1 MKISTLFVAL
11 AVLLGGC
18 RGWDT
23 EERPIHLI
31 KNMDTQEKAKAGRRD
46 STGLFAD
53 GRASRLP
60 VEGTVAQ
67 GQLGDDLVWEEGLVD
82 AESARARLKELEAA
96 PITDEQLTLLAGALK
111 REAEAYAADGGT
123 AEATKAFPPSV
134 KSTFEAQAERGHERF
149 NIYCMPCHGQAL
161 DGKGTVA
168 GLALDGG
175 PRLTVAPP
183 SLHLERIAKDMVVGK
198 IYSAIRNGVNGN
210 MPSYAAQ
217 IPVADRWAIVAYV
230 KSEQMKKD
238 SSVPMEPGG
247 VQAVVVKVASA
258 EAGAALYKAKA
269 CNACHS
275 IDGSKIVGPTFKG
288 VWGRAEETSGGPIT
302 VDMAYLTESI
312 RNPMAKIV
320 NGYPPAMPPQ
330 VLNDLEIESI
340 ALFMQTL
347 K

>member
-1 MKISTLFVAL
+1 MKTLFMVASPWRIL
-11 AVLLGGC
+11 RFASDALVQRSAGPAPLRLPLMLIVLFAGC

-23 EERPIHLI
+23 EERPVHLI
-31 KNMDTQEKAKAGRRD
+31 KNMDTQEKGKALRRD

-53 GRASRLP
+53 GRMSRLP
-60 VEGTVAQ
+60 IEGTIAR
-67 GQLGDDLVWEEGLVD
+67 GQLGDDLLLEEGV
-82 AESARARLKELEAA
+82 
-96 PITDEQLTLLAGALK
+96 
-111 REAEAYAADGGT
+111 
-123 AEATKAFPPSV
+123 AEATDGGAAEPTMAFPANV
-134 KSTFEAQAERGHERF
+134 KSEFEAQASRGHNRF
-149 NIYCMPCHGQAL
+149 NIYCTPCHGQAM
-161 DGKGTVA
+161 DGTGTVA

-198 IYSAIRNGVNGN
+198 IYSAIRNGVNGGN

-238 SSVPMEPGG
+238 PSVPMEPGG
-247 VQAVVVKVASA
+247 VKGPDITSGPTA
-258 EAGAALYKAKA
+258 EAGAILYKTKT

-275 IDGSKIVGPTFKG
+275 TDGTKVVGPTFKG
-288 VWGRAEETSGGPIT
+288 IWGRSEETSGGTVT
-302 VDMAYLTESI
+302 VDLAYLKESI
-312 RNPMAKIV
+312 LTPLAKIV

-330 VLNDLEIESI
+330 QLTDPEIESI

>member
-1 MKISTLFVAL
+1 MKNFI
-11 AVLLGGC
+11 AVLASFALLAGC
-18 RGWDT
+18 RGWET
-23 EERPIHLI
+23 EERPVHLI

-67 GQLGDDLVWEEGLVD
+67 GQLGDDHHWEEGVD
-82 AESARARLKELEAA
+82 ES
-96 PITDEQLTLLAGALK
+96 T
-111 REAEAYAADGGT
+111 DGGT
-123 AEATKAFPPSV
+123 DEATKAFPANV
-134 KSTFEAQAERGHERF
+134 KTEWDAQAARGHNRF
-149 NIYCMPCHGQAL
+149 NIYCMPCHGQAM
-161 DGKGTVA
+161 DGRGTVA

-198 IYSAIRNGVNGN
+198 IYSAIRNGVNNGN

-230 KSEQMKKD
+230 KAEQMKKD
-238 SSVPMEPGG
+238 PSVPQEPGG
-247 VQAVVVKVASA
+247 IAGPDISKGATA
-258 EAGAALYKAKA
+258 EAGATLYKAKG

-275 IDGSKIVGPTFKG
+275 IDGTKVVGPSFKG
-288 VWGRAEETSGGPIT
+288 LWGKTESTDKGDVT
-302 VDMAYLTESI
+302 VDLAYVKESTA
-312 RNPMAKIV
+312 NPMAKIV
-320 NGYPPAMPPQ
+320 TGFPPAMPPQ
-330 VLNDLEIESI
+330 VLSDVEVESI
-340 ALFMQTL
+340 TMFMQTL

>member
-1 MKISTLFVAL
+1 MKTLKLSAL
-11 AVLLGGC
+11 SVVVLLGGC

-31 KNMDTQEKAKAGRRD
+31 KNMDTQEKGKAYRRD

-53 GRASRLP
+53 GRMSRLP
-60 VEGTVAQ
+60 VEGTLAQ
-67 GQLGDDLVWEEGLVD
+67 GQLVEDFQFEEGID
-82 AESARARLKELEAA
+82 EA
-96 PITDEQLTLLAGALK
+96 TAG
-111 REAEAYAADGGT
+111 
-123 AEATKAFPPSV
+123 EATKAFPANV
-134 KSTFEAQAERGHERF
+134 KSEMDLNVARGQNRYQ
-149 NIYCMPCHGQAL
+149 IYCTPCHGPAL

-183 SLHLERIAKDMVVGK
+183 SLHLERIAKEMVVGK
-198 IYSAIRNGVNGN
+198 IYSAIRNGVNNGN
-210 MPSYAAQ
+210 MPSYAPQ
-217 IPVADRWAIVAYV
+217 ISTADRWAIVAYV

-238 SSVPMEPGG
+238 SSVPLEPG
-247 VQAVVVKVASA
+247 KVAGPDISKGATA
-258 EAGAALYKAKA
+258 EAGAILYKAKG

-275 IDGSKIVGPTFKG
+275 VDGTKIVGPTFKG
-288 VWGRAEETSGGPIT
+288 IWGRVEGTNAGDVT
-302 VDMAYLTESI
+302 VDEAYLKESI
-312 RNPMAKIV
+312 LNPMAKIV

-330 VLNDLEIESI
+330 QLSDLEIQSI

>member
-1 MKISTLFVAL
+1 MKNLKLSAL
-11 AVLLGGC
+11 SVVVLLGGC

-31 KNMDTQEKAKAGRRD
+31 KNMDTQEKGKAYRRD

-53 GRASRLP
+53 GRMSRLP
-60 VEGTVAQ
+60 VEGTIAQ
-67 GQLGDDLVWEEGLVD
+67 GQLVEDFQFDEGVD
-82 AESARARLKELEAA
+82 EAA
-96 PITDEQLTLLAGALK
+96 EPTP
-111 REAEAYAADGGT
+111 
-123 AEATKAFPPSV
+123 TKSFPASV
-134 KSTFEAQAERGHERF
+134 TSSMESSVARGQNRYQ
-149 NIYCMPCHGQAL
+149 IYCTPCHGPAL

-183 SLHLERIAKDMVVGK
+183 SLHLERIAKEMVVGK
-198 IYSAIRNGVNGN
+198 LYSAIRNGVNNGN
-210 MPSYAAQ
+210 MPSYAPQ
-217 IPVADRWAIVAYV
+217 ISTADRWAIVAYV

-238 SSVPMEPGG
+238 SSVPLEPGG
-247 VQAVVVKVASA
+247 VAVVDVKVASA
-258 EAGAALYKAKA
+258 EAGASLYKAKG

-275 IDGSKIVGPTFKG
+275 IDGTKIVGPTFKG
-288 VWGRAEETSGGPIT
+288 IWGRVEGTNAGDVT
-302 VDMAYLTESI
+302 VDLAYLKESI
-312 RNPMAKIV
+312 LNPMAKIV

-330 VLNDLEIESI
+330 QLNDLEIESI